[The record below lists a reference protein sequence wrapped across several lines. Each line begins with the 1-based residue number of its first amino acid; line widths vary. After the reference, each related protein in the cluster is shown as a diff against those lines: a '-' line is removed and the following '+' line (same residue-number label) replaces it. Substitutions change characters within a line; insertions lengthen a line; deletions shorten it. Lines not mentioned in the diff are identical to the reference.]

1 MWIKNILEIH
11 SDNSEVLFF
20 VEDNKKIKKKSTK
33 KEKVLS
39 QLAFELSVPI
49 QFQKSKERWQSEQCK
64 QWGCIGI
71 HKNASVKF
79 TNINHARYE
88 FKTKQFAPIIWLIKV
103 SKLEK
108 YKNITFMLAS
118 DCEEKEGFIHIK
130 GGIIVCFKEL
140 ETEFSFC
147 FCENKKSE

>member
-49 QFQKSKERWQSEQCK
+49 QFQKSK
-64 QWGCIGI
+64 
-71 HKNASVKF
+71 
-79 TNINHARYE
+79 
-88 FKTKQFAPIIWLIKV
+88 
-103 SKLEK
+103 
-108 YKNITFMLAS
+108 
-118 DCEEKEGFIHIK
+118 
-130 GGIIVCFKEL
+130 
-140 ETEFSFC
+140 
-147 FCENKKSE
+147 